1 MARKTTRIYKSINRA
16 ASRLYGA
23 YFYNQEPEE
32 PIMKENRLEKTEK
45 ILNLARN
52 GKGLRKFVSETLPEI
67 RKAMRDGSD
76 RRDKH
81 DDGFSINE
89 DPCQSLVLRL
99 CYKSFTGSFGDSSTY
114 SDIASFD
121 MNLWKVY
128 LLKYLNAH
136 KDVILLEMADMMVSD
151 AKEQRDVAIDE
162 IESMKA
168 SLKILLDDL
177 V

>member
-1 MARKTTRIYKSINRA
+1 
-16 ASRLYGA
+16 
-23 YFYNQEPEE
+23 
-32 PIMKENRLEKTEK
+32 MKENRLEKTEK

-52 GKGLRKFVSETLPEI
+52 GKGLRKFVSKTLPEI
-67 RKAMRDGSD
+67 RKAMCDRSD

-81 DDGFSINE
+81 EDGFYVNE

-99 CYKSFTGSFGDSSTY
+99 CYKSFTGTYGDSSTY

-121 MNLWKVY
+121 MSLWKVY

-136 KDVILLEMADMMVSD
+136 KDAILLEMADMMVAD
-151 AKEQRDVAIDE
+151 AKKQRDVAIDE

-177 V
+177 I

>member
-1 MARKTTRIYKSINRA
+1 
-16 ASRLYGA
+16 
-23 YFYNQEPEE
+23 
-32 PIMKENRLEKTEK
+32 MKENRLEKTEK
-45 ILNLARN
+45 ILSLARN

-67 RKAMRDGSD
+67 RKAIRDRSD

-81 DDGFSINE
+81 EDGFFVNE

-99 CYKSFTGSFGDSSTY
+99 CYKSFTGSFGDSSVY

-121 MNLWKVY
+121 MNLWKAY
-128 LLKYLNAH
+128 LLRYLNAH
-136 KDVILLEMADMMVSD
+136 KDAILLEMADMMVAD

-177 V
+177 I

>member
-1 MARKTTRIYKSINRA
+1 M
-16 ASRLYGA
+16 
-23 YFYNQEPEE
+23 NQESKE
-32 PIMKENRLEKTEK
+32 PNMKENRLEKTEK

-67 RKAMRDGSD
+67 RKAMRDRSD

>member
-1 MARKTTRIYKSINRA
+1 
-16 ASRLYGA
+16 
-23 YFYNQEPEE
+23 
-32 PIMKENRLEKTEK
+32 MKETRLEKTEK

-67 RKAMRDGSD
+67 RKAMYDRGD

-81 DDGFSINE
+81 EDGFYVNE
-89 DPCQSLVLRL
+89 DPYQSLVLKL
-99 CYKSFTGSFGDSSTY
+99 CYKSFTGTYGDSSVY
-114 SDIASFD
+114 SDIGKFD
-121 MNLWKVY
+121 MNLWKQY
-128 LLKYLNAH
+128 LVKYLNAH
-136 KDVILLEMADMMVSD
+136 KDAILLELADMMVAD

>member
-1 MARKTTRIYKSINRA
+1 
-16 ASRLYGA
+16 
-23 YFYNQEPEE
+23 
-32 PIMKENRLEKTEK
+32 MKENRLEKTEK

-67 RKAMRDGSD
+67 RKVRDRSD

-81 DDGFSINE
+81 EDGFFVNE

-99 CYKSFTGSFGDSSTY
+99 CYKSFTGSFGDSSVY

-136 KDVILLEMADMMVSD
+136 KDAILLEMADMMVSD
-151 AKEQRDVAIDE
+151 AKKQRDVVIDE

-177 V
+177 I

>member
-1 MARKTTRIYKSINRA
+1 M
-16 ASRLYGA
+16 
-23 YFYNQEPEE
+23 NQEPKE
-32 PIMKENRLEKTEK
+32 PNMKENRLEKTEK

-52 GKGLRKFVSETLPEI
+52 GKGLRKFVSETLPGI

-81 DDGFSINE
+81 VDGFYINE
-89 DPCQSLVLRL
+89 EPCQSLVLRL
-99 CYKSFTGSFGDSSTY
+99 CYKSFTGSYGDSSVY

-121 MNLWKVY
+121 MSLWKVY

-136 KDVILLEMADMMVSD
+136 KDAILLEMADMMVSD

-162 IESMKA
+162 IESTKA

-177 V
+177 I

>member
-1 MARKTTRIYKSINRA
+1 MINNTKLKTTEDIIK
-16 ASRLYGA
+16 
-23 YFYNQEPEE
+23 
-32 PIMKENRLEKTEK
+32 
-45 ILNLARN
+45 LAEN
-52 GKGLRKFVSETLPEI
+52 GKNLKKFVSETLPEI
-67 RKAMRDGSD
+67 RKAIYDKNDST
-76 RRDKH
+76 DKH
-81 DDGFSINE
+81 IDGFCTNE

-99 CYKSFTGSFGDSSTY
+99 CYKSFTGSFGDSSVY

-136 KDVILLEMADMMVSD
+136 KDAILLEMADMMVSD

-168 SLKILLDDL
+168 TLITLLDKM
-177 V
+177 